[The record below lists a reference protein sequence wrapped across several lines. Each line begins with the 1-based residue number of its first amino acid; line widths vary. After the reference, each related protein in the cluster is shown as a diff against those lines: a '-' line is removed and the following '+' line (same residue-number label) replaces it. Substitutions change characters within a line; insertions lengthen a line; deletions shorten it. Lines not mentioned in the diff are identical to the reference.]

1 MVYSC
6 RSLIVTVNHYEA
18 LVVGIGQG
26 MAELVFCYRIN
37 CIFSW
42 YCPCIL
48 VTHFPFLHL
57 LSLHFWCSCILVDTC
72 TSDHLNDI
80 ESIFWCGFFACRCC
94 CNISVQRMHLSGEI
108 SGVVDP
114 KQVMQCR
121 STSVTDVC
129 VDSETSQVCEMRGH
143 SRVCESREMSSG
155 RRLQTDADWDAA
167 LASENHGKPVRRVC

>member
-1 MVYSC
+1 
-6 RSLIVTVNHYEA
+6 
-18 LVVGIGQG
+18 
-26 MAELVFCYRIN
+26 
-37 CIFSW
+37 
-42 YCPCIL
+42 
-48 VTHFPFLHL
+48 
-57 LSLHFWCSCILVDTC
+57 
-72 TSDHLNDI
+72 
-80 ESIFWCGFFACRCC
+80 
-94 CNISVQRMHLSGEI
+94 MHLSGEI

-155 RRLQTDADWDAA
+155 RHLQTDADWDAA